1 MFTFEIHLSMYDF
14 WLYVSYRLSCSK
26 QCLKIT
32 LSCQMEN
39 LRCNMIYFVFP
50 TRELMLKLLTRIAL
64 VLEENV
70 CICTSWMLLHIQ
82 ITKFDPISPELHQH
96 LWQWCNNSL
105 YLLSSKRK
113 LVKLFTKF
121 MPLHLHWLLKKNT
134 YCILV
139 ENR

>member
-1 MFTFEIHLSMYDF
+1 MFTFEIHLSM
-14 WLYVSYRLSCSK
+14 SSK
-26 QCLKIT
+26 HCPKII
-32 LSCQMEN
+32 LSCQIEN

-82 ITKFDPISPELHQH
+82 ITKFDPFSPQLHQH
-96 LWQWCNNSL
+96 LWKYWNNSL
-105 YLLSSKRK
+105 YLLSSKWK

-121 MPLHLHWLLKKNT
+121 MPLYLHWLKKKKT
-134 YCILV
+134 YCILI